1 MISNKILL
9 NYVSLLIIVNIILNQ
24 STSFWFTTAQVSSS
38 PLGQP
43 DQMQRP
49 GSGSSAS
56 QGSPYASA
64 QTSSIS
70 LPKFRILA
78 VVPNEK
84 AVLLSREL
92 RTAVARWH
100 TIQRELST
108 QGSPS
113 TSRAGHFPG
122 SLGFSVSGIATS
134 SSSRDANLSAD
145 DTSLILSPIPAGNDT
160 QRLLESMCQSFEI
173 HNPSLILTLL
183 EPRRTYYLKMIAKK
197 VDVPILSLSSEY
209 RESFQLFQSRRPVS
223 LKLKFQTINTET

>member
-1 MISNKILL
+1 
-9 NYVSLLIIVNIILNQ
+9 
-24 STSFWFTTAQVSSS
+24 
-38 PLGQP
+38 
-43 DQMQRP
+43 MQRP
-49 GSGSSAS
+49 GSASSAS
-56 QGSPYASA
+56 LGSPYASA
-64 QTSSIS
+64 QTSSVS

-92 RTAVARWH
+92 RTAVTRWH
-100 TIQRELST
+100 TLQRELSA
-108 QGSPS
+108 QGSLSTSS
-113 TSRAGHFPG
+113 TSRAAHFPG
-122 SLGFSVSGIATS
+122 SLGFSVSGMGTS
-134 SSSRDANLSAD
+134 GSPRDTNLSPD

-209 RESFQLFQSRRPVS
+209 RESFQLFQSRRPLGS
-223 LKLKFQTINTET
+223 IESIFTPSND